1 MVVVRSEVDRV
12 ADGALDRL
20 GVVGVPGIEEAS
32 FAVHEPAAQIEN
44 QKRGG
49 RSAGLDRERSANLEL
64 IVEPRLERE
73 RSATVPGDGSFQV
86 DGAPDQECEIRR
98 GGSVSFVKRLQVT
111 LNPFVEARGHEL
123 RIQAIGM
130 MGEKV
135 DHEGAAE
142 HDPVLVL
149 ILLL

>member
-1 MVVVRSEVDRV
+1 MLHLVHLAVVVVVRSEVDRV

-86 DGAPDQECEIRR
+86 DGAPDQECEIQR
-98 GGSVSFVKRLQVT
+98 GSNHSFGKSFHASV
-111 LNPFVEARGHEL
+111 NPFVKSPRSTSWS
-123 RIQAIGM
+123 Q
-130 MGEKV
+130 
-135 DHEGAAE
+135 
-142 HDPVLVL
+142 
-149 ILLL
+149 